1 MSADLPRIKKEI
13 DSCIAA
19 FFGCDASMDE
29 TEKDHE
35 YILLNMI
42 EKDGKRDLKF
52 IGIGHVTAPGAAG
65 HLEALKSGASDTIG
79 FDKVINIVNHLS
91 TDGENKNTGHCNGLW
106 KLLDDERENVMSIS
120 LSSNL
125 FVQYIQ
131 TQMPIKICVR
141 VCQKFI
147 TWYCNI
153 FPRLGKA
160 HH

>member
-52 IGIGHVTAPGAAG
+52 IGIGHVTAPVQLVIWK
-65 HLEALKSGASDTIG
+65 HLNQVQATLLALTKS
-79 FDKVINIVNHLS
+79 S
-91 TDGENKNTGHCNGLW
+91 T
-106 KLLDDERENVMSIS
+106 
-120 LSSNL
+120 
-125 FVQYIQ
+125 
-131 TQMPIKICVR
+131 
-141 VCQKFI
+141 
-147 TWYCNI
+147 
-153 FPRLGKA
+153 
-160 HH
+160 